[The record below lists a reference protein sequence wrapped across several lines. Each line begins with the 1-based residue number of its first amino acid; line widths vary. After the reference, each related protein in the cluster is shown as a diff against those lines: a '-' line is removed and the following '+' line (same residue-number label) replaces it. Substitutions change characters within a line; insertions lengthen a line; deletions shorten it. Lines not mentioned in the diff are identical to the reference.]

1 MGGGSVDDD
10 GDDDDDDDDDDAA
23 ALQGS
28 PGFGVPGLQGPK
40 GENGERVSHKKTLF
54 CDVWV
59 CDVRL
64 CMCVCVLA

>member
-1 MGGGSVDDD
+1 MGGGV
-10 GDDDDDDDDDDAA
+10 DDDDDDDD

-40 GENGERVSHKKTLF
+40 GENGERVSHPKIMF
-54 CDVWV
+54 CDVCVGGWV

-64 CMCVCVLA
+64 RVCGVGVCVCVLA